1 MDGHQDSI
9 LYTSWKPGRVPIGRL
24 TKGEIVKGIT
34 GVHITKK
41 PDRIPVFQAIPE
53 LGLRPGDVILRCM
66 YLGEGFANI
75 WANGKCVKEIDCTLV
90 SEKRGGGCLRDCPAV
105 VEEDGVKEW
114 WVQVKASSGKIGWTK
129 VDNNFDGMDS
139 LASNSFSTAGS
150 EN

>member
-1 MDGHQDSI
+1 
-9 LYTSWKPGRVPIGRL
+9 VPIGRL
-24 TKGEIVKGIT
+24 AKGEIVKGIT

-90 SEKRGGGCLRDCPAV
+90 SEKRGGGCLPGGRRGGRRKGVVGPSESILWQNRLDEGRQQLRRDGLPGFKLFFNRRLRELNAPA
-105 VEEDGVKEW
+105 
-114 WVQVKASSGKIGWTK
+114 
-129 VDNNFDGMDS
+129 DS
-139 LASNSFSTAGS
+139 VNRTG
-150 EN
+150 N